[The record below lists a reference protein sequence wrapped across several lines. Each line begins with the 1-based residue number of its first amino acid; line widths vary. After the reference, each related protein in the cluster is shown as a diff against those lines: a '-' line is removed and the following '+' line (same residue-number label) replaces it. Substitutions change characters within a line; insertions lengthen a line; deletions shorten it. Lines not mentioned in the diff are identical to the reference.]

1 MTVDETAVAVRG
13 GKTELLQE
21 LWYSVQRFIRKKAY
35 SASLKIPAGCGVT
48 QEDLIQCGYLAVVS
62 AVEHFDPERGGFL
75 SVLDF
80 CLKSEFARAAGYH
93 TSKRDP
99 LNDSTSLDAPHDLN
113 GEDGGTLLD
122 VVADGRD
129 SFENVEE
136 KIFAEQLHEA
146 LDEEIE
152 KLPDTL
158 AQTIR
163 SRYWHRESFAALAEK
178 QGTSPQNVQ
187 RREESALERLRARES
202 AQRLSQFLES
212 STDYYARTGVAAFQS
227 GAPSAVEKL
236 VLRRESLLEEWRAHR
251 GGCAAFLPGDK

>member
-1 MTVDETAVAVRG
+1 MTVDETAVAVRDG
-13 GKTELLQE
+13 QKELLPE

-35 SASLKIPAGCGVT
+35 SASLKIPVGYGVT
-48 QEDLIQCGYLAVVS
+48 QEDLIQCGYLAIVS

-80 CLKSEFARAAGYH
+80 CLKTEFARAAGYH

-122 VVADGRD
+122 TVADDRD
-129 SFENVEE
+129 SYEDAEE
-136 KIFAEQLHEA
+136 KIYIGQLHEA
-146 LDEEIE
+146 LDGEIE

-163 SRYWHRESFAALAEK
+163 DRYWRGETFATIAEK

-187 RREESALERLRARES
+187 RREEIALERLRARES

-212 STDYYARTGVAAFQS
+212 STDYYVRTGVAAFQS
-227 GAPSAVEKL
+227 GAPSAVEKII
-236 VLRRESLLEEWRAHR
+236 LRRESLMESWRAHR